1 MTENQLKWSGFFVAV
16 TGVVGLV
23 LIFFS
28 VDFGTSLAESW
39 LVNQDGFSS
48 TELYHIILESYI
60 NSFLITGSVLLGFS
74 LLFAIVAY
82 FAFMFLPK
90 QQK

>member
-60 NSFLITGSVLLGFS
+60 NSFLITGSILLGLSF
-74 LLFAIVAY
+74 LFAIVAY
-82 FAFMFLPK
+82 FAFMLLPK
-90 QQK
+90 R